1 MPGSEAN
8 PSDPK
13 AAGPGARA
21 GLLAGKVAVVTGGS
35 GGLGAALCET
45 LARAGA
51 SVAVV
56 SRSLDTAGPVAQR
69 LRELGATAE
78 PVACDVKDAA
88 ALARA
93 AEHVRSA
100 LGPVD
105 ILVNG
110 AGGNDPRATTGV
122 QRSFFELEPEAL
134 RHVLELNLLGTL
146 QACQA
151 FGRDMV
157 ERGEGCI
164 VNVSSMA
171 SERPLTRVVGYAA
184 AKAALNNFTR
194 WLAVHM
200 AQEYSPRIRVNA
212 LAPGFFLTEQNQ
224 YLMVEADTGDLTPR
238 GKSVVGHTPMA
249 RLGAAAD
256 LASTL
261 LWLVDP
267 ASAFVTG
274 AIVPV
279 DGGFSAFSGV

>member
-1 MPGSEAN
+1 MSAPGRGRL
-8 PSDPK
+8 DD
-13 AAGPGARA
+13 
-21 GLLAGKVAVVTGGS
+21 KVAVVTGGS
-35 GGLGAALCET
+35 GGLGASMCEAL
-45 LARAGA
+45 AGA
-51 SVAVV
+51 GARVAVV
-56 SRSLDTAGPVAQR
+56 SRSLGTAGPVAER
-69 LRELGATAE
+69 LRDLGADAL
-78 PVACDVKDAA
+78 PIACDVRDPE

-93 AEHVRSA
+93 AKSVRTD

-122 QRSFFELEPEAL
+122 QRGFFELEPEAL
-134 RHVLELNLLGTL
+134 RYVLELNFLGTL

-151 FGRDMV
+151 FGRDMA

-164 VNVSSMA
+164 VNISSMA

-184 AKAALNNFTR
+184 AKAALNNLTR
-194 WLAVHM
+194 WLAVHL
-200 AQEYSPRIRVNA
+200 AQEYGPGIRVNA

-224 YLMVEADTGDLTPR
+224 YLMVEADTGELTPR
-238 GKSVVGHTPMA
+238 GKTVVAHTPMG
-249 RLGAAAD
+249 RLGAASD

-274 AIVPV
+274 AVVPV
-279 DGGFSAFSGV
+279 DGGFSAFGGV